1 MEQVKVGD
9 LAIKH
14 SEDVTIGT
22 ASFISAESR
31 NVVLAVARF
40 KRDGEIHEIKVGR
53 QYEDPETVQESVDV
67 ARAMKREALRELV
80 TYLEM
85 EGIL

>member
-9 LAIKH
+9 LAISH
-14 SEDVTIGT
+14 SENVTIST
-22 ASFISAESR
+22 ASFVDSESR
-31 NVVLAVARF
+31 NVVLAVGMF

-53 QYEDPETVQESVDV
+53 QYEDPETVQGSVDV